1 MKFESLKI
9 EAVQWGNEKG
19 KLKAELRLSGEKAS
33 TTLKLSDD
41 VGEKILILAKQA
53 IIDAVEQTANDFIF
67 EITTMIPETL
77 NLTHKP

>member
-9 EAVQWGNEKG
+9 ETEGWGNDKG
-19 KLKAELRLSGEKAS
+19 KLKAELCIKGEKAR
-33 TTLKLSDD
+33 TTLKLPDD

>member
-9 EAVQWGNEKG
+9 EVEGWGNDKG
-19 KLKAELRLSGEKAS
+19 KLKAELCIKGEKAR
-33 TTLKLSDD
+33 TTLKLPDD